1 MIVFN
6 QPLFSKFKVYISDSL
21 TNQTISAIS
30 NTVIGRD
37 DRLEDRYDSGPD
49 QVRTLTVENVQVLFV
64 KKSLER

>member
-37 DRLEDRYDSGPD
+37 DTLEDRFDSGPD
-49 QVRTLTVENVQVLFV
+49 QIRTLTVENVQVLFA